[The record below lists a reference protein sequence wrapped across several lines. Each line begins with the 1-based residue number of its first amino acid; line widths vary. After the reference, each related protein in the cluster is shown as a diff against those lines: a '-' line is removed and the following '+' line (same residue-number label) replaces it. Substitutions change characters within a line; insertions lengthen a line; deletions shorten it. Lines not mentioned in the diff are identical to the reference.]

1 MDVSPDPADGSA
13 DSPTQAPNPP
23 AEAAL
28 PRGPMA
34 KALGTSLRWRILGEL
49 ASGEPLMVVQIA
61 EKLGHQPTLISK
73 HIVWLREAGMV
84 ETGRSGLYAIPRR
97 FLPSPGDGVVDYGH
111 CLLRF

>member
-1 MDVSPDPADGSA
+1 MDVSPDPTDGAADLPNEA
-13 DSPTQAPNPP
+13 PTPP
-23 AEAAL
+23 AEARL

-34 KALGTSLRWRILGEL
+34 KALGASLRWRILGEL

-61 EKLGHQPTLISK
+61 EKLDCQPTLISK
-73 HIVWLREAGMV
+73 HMAWLREAGMV

-97 FLPSPGDGVVDYGH
+97 FLPSPGNGVVDYGH